1 MKSERAGKEHS
12 EKRRS
17 LAPADRSKG
26 SQKRKE
32 DPL

>member
-1 MKSERAGKEHS
+1 MKSARDGKEHA

-17 LAPADRSKG
+17 PAPADRSKG